1 MARLINTDIF
11 SYNDETGLVGNTG
24 QSAVLTYISDE
35 TGGGGSITPNVSI
48 IGDTNYAEYVV
59 RVSSNQSGANI
70 FVNGVNTQKTTPEN
84 ISVTKTQLVSGDV
97 EITVSKE
104 GFSTLEKYVLSLSVL
119 DGSVVINN
127 SRFDQ
132 PLGLS
137 TADINIQYFIGNTEQ
152 TPSTLIKNGNFIF
165 TDFTLSKTRILP
177 TDSNLLLFNVFV
189 AGVTNSVLVNKNG
202 QVDLYPTL
210 GSNNYGDI
218 KGTLFSIKSSDARLY
233 RITEIIVEGEG
244 ETVETLTANTDES
257 LNINLTLNKSYSVKI
272 QTEELRQSLP
282 ALDPK
287 VSLLDSDTRTYNINS
302 KVGVPLVIRKNS
314 DVKAITVVV
323 GETIFEFDTLDE
335 GDIAG
340 VTIPHSAFRGLG
352 QYSVKI
358 YPFSLK
364 NYETQVR
371 PTTPPF
377 VVKQNV
383 KNIKTPVVEV
393 SEVVEIPLPKQFI
406 TPYELP
412 TLGFIPTTPTIST
425 TPQVRSNQP
434 IVRGGGGIV
443 ALDRDFGSGFG
454 VERVVDRTL
463 LNNENIQ

>member
-11 SYNDETGLVGNTG
+11 SYNDETGLVGTTG
-24 QSAVLTYISDE
+24 QSVVSNLLTDDSD
-35 TGGGGSITPNVSI
+35 TLGANVSI

-244 ETVETLTANTDES
+244 EAVETLTANTDES

-323 GETIFEFDTLDE
+323 GENIFEFDTLDE

-412 TLGFIPTTPTIST
+412 TLGFIPTTPTIPT

-434 IVRGGGGIV
+434 IVRGGGGGV

-463 LNNENIQ
+463 LRNENIQ

>member
-1 MARLINTDIF
+1 MARLLDTDLF
-11 SYNDETGLVGNTG
+11 SYNDETGLVGTTG
-24 QSAVLTYISDE
+24 QSAVSNLLADD
-35 TGGGGSITPNVSI
+35 TGGGGGSGVSLVE
-48 IGDTNYAEYVV
+48 TNYAEYVV
-59 RVSSNQSGANI
+59 RVSSNQTGANI

-84 ISVTKTQLVSGDV
+84 ISVTKAQLLSGDV

-104 GFSTLEKYVLSLSVL
+104 GFSNLEKYVLILSVL
-119 DGSVVINN
+119 DNSVVINN

-137 TADINIQYFIGNTEQ
+137 TADVIIQYFVGNTKQ
-152 TPSTLIKNGNFIF
+152 PLPTLIKNGNFIF

-202 QVDLYPTL
+202 QVDLYPAL
-210 GSNNYGDI
+210 GGNNYGDI
-218 KGTLFSIKSSDARLY
+218 KGTLFSIKSSDAKLY
-233 RITEIIVEGEG
+233 RITEIVVEGEG
-244 ETVETLTANTDES
+244 EAVETLTANEDES
-257 LNINLTLNKSYSVKI
+257 LNINLTLNKSYSIKI
-272 QTEELRQSLP
+272 QTEELRQPLP

-287 VSLLDSDTRTYNINS
+287 VSLLDSDPRTYNINS

-323 GETIFEFDTLDE
+323 GENIFEFDTLDE

-364 NYETQVR
+364 KYETQVR
-371 PTTPPF
+371 PASTPF

-383 KNIKTPVVEV
+383 KNIKTSVVEV
-393 SEVVEIPLPKQFI
+393 SEVVESTPPKQFI

-412 TLGFIPTTPTIST
+412 TLAFIPTTP
-425 TPQVRSNQP
+425 
-434 IVRGGGGIV
+434 IVRGGGGGGIV

-463 LNNENIQ
+463 LRNENIQ